1 MAEAVDA
8 GAIVDRK
15 FVPIAEDDTAR
26 TLYERTRD
34 ASISLFEE
42 MLPAIVAG
50 DVDGMGTPPETFDGE
65 RYFHR
70 QELLAD
76 LKELPVD
83 ALADPDRETEVY
95 DRIRALDFPPFE
107 PAYVV
112 VNDQRVYLTATSYEA
127 LFDGP

>member
-50 DVDGMGTPPETFDGE
+50 DVDGMGTPRRPSTGSG
-65 RYFHR
+65 
-70 QELLAD
+70 
-76 LKELPVD
+76 
-83 ALADPDRETEVY
+83 TS
-95 DRIRALDFPPFE
+95 
-107 PAYVV
+107 
-112 VNDQRVYLTATSYEA
+112 TARSASPT
-127 LFDGP
+127 